1 MGWGKPSLTATPD
14 RASQTS
20 PVTLNGGQETALI
33 HLYRGELG
41 RLTAYRRRLD
51 TSTNWAISVGGG
63 LNAYVLGSDAL
74 GPGVVLL
81 MMLIAAVFMLL
92 ESDRY
97 RDYQASL
104 FRVRLL
110 ESGFFPGEL
119 LAAPGSEWL
128 TRLVDHLQHP
138 ISPLSRIQAIGVR
151 LRRFYWTI
159 FAWGLIAWALKLQL
173 SGGWTTDLATL
184 TQRASAFLLPG
195 WLIGLAVIAF
205 YGALF
210 YLGWRTRD
218 VQAASEELRSAT

>member
-1 MGWGKPSLTATPD
+1 
-14 RASQTS
+14 
-20 PVTLNGGQETALI
+20 VTLTGGQETALI

-63 LNAYVLGSDAL
+63 VNAYVLGSDGL

-81 MMLIAAVFMLL
+81 MMLVAAVFMLL

-104 FRVRLL
+104 VRVRLL
-110 ESGFFPGEL
+110 ESGFFPGDL
-119 LAAPGSEWL
+119 LAAPGSDWL
-128 TRLVDHLQHP
+128 TQLVEQLQHP
-138 ISPLSRIQAIGVR
+138 KSPLSRVQAIGVR
-151 LRRFYWTI
+151 LRRFYWAI
-159 FAWGLIAWALKLQL
+159 FAWGLLAWLLKLQL
-173 SGGWTTDLATL
+173 SGGWTNDIAVL

-195 WLIGLAVIAF
+195 WLTGLAVVAF
-205 YGALF
+205 YGALC

-218 VQAASEELRSAT
+218 VHAASEELRSSA